1 MFENFRNN
9 NGGGDGGGIGGDD
22 DTTNN
27 RRGDT
32 IPCGSEYHMDR
43 QVLLYQNSSA

>member
-1 MFENFRNN
+1 VFENLRKS

-27 RRGDT
+27 RRDDT

-43 QVLLYQNSSA
+43 QDLLYQNPSA